1 MPVHDHRSGLPQ
13 AQPGAAWIGRQIV
26 ALQALSQD
34 QLRALW
40 AETHGHPAPPGLGHD
55 LLLRVLAHRLQEDA
69 LGGLAPEVR
78 QRLAILAARLERHP
92 ERDLLATPRAKPGTR
107 LIRHWH
113 GELHI
118 VEVLSQSFIYR
129 GQRYPSLSSIARTI
143 TGTHRSGPA
152 FFGLEPRSG
161 PRHA

>member
-1 MPVHDHRSGLPQ
+1 LPVHDQRSGLTLP
-13 AQPGAAWIGRQIV
+13 QPGAAWIGRQIA
-26 ALQALSQD
+26 ALQALSQG

-40 AETHGHPAPPGLGHD
+40 AETHGRPAPPGLGHD

-69 LGGLAPEVR
+69 LGGLAPEVQ
-78 QRLAILAARLERHP
+78 QRLRQLAARLQRHP
-92 ERDLLATPRAKPGTR
+92 ERDLLATPRLKPGTR

-113 GELHI
+113 GELHL
-118 VEVLSQSFIYR
+118 VEVLTQGFTYR
-129 GQRYPSLSSIARTI
+129 DQRYRSLSAIARII

-161 PRHA
+161 PRRA